1 MIPVKKMS
9 GRYIRK
15 ALKVVEVV
23 IYSFE
28 GVGIYFFEGIVK
40 YSFEGVGIYSFEG
53 VGIYSFKGVNTYSC
67 GGQRGGRPRL
77 IGAPKE

>member
-1 MIPVKKMS
+1 MS

-53 VGIYSFKGVNTYSC
+53 VGIYSFEGVHYYPFGPQSTGLS
-67 GGQRGGRPRL
+67 PPF
-77 IGAPKE
+77 APSRSR